1 MDSRSS
7 SRISSAVAAAS
18 LAGDSAIGLGIIIA
32 EGGEI
37 GGIVGAVVSTL
48 GRLAELMSESEV
60 TTEEERALPVVPWD
74 GFGEEETPG
83 VLGRLSVSI
92 EDVLRIAVPIRERS
106 DFGGVVLDISKD
118 KKASEY
124 EVYVNECRE
133 TCLLIHYPQ

>member
-1 MDSRSS
+1 M
-7 SRISSAVAAAS
+7 
-18 LAGDSAIGLGIIIA
+18 
-32 EGGEI
+32 

-60 TTEEERALPVVPWD
+60 ATEEERALPVFPWD

-92 EDVLRIAVPIRERS
+92 DDVLRIAVPIRERS

-118 KKASEY
+118 EKASGY
-124 EVYVNECRE
+124 GVYVNECRE
-133 TCLLIHYPQ
+133 TCDRCSRLKVAVYLSTIRNNWQVG